1 MSCCPV
7 TALPAVAGDD
17 AAIAGFTTTFNNT
30 SLYVAAPAPGTV
42 AKV

>member
-1 MSCCPV
+1 MSCCPP
-7 TALPAVAGDD
+7 TALPPLEGSGGL
-17 AAIAGFTTTFNNT
+17 AGFTTTFNNT